1 LGDHSQLVNGYIIA
15 VKSDKPTP
23 WCLSRSL
30 GWLRLFA
37 PQISVCLRAPLLCRI
52 IVFAIGPAL
61 ISWHYRPRFD
71 GDAAVLLAV
80 DRGGRECRSLPTAAS
95 SKPPG
100 RAILAV
106 TADSS
111 TRANARYLWTSGIL
125 DNSGSDFLDSIDV
138 TIPDKTLYLAI
149 LSFHLKRS
157 FNRKAYL
164 AKLKLQ
170 RCYRRRMQHFFIYF
184 VYNLLKK

>member
-1 LGDHSQLVNGYIIA
+1 MGDHSQLVNGYIIA
-15 VKSDKPTP
+15 VKSDKPTS

-80 DRGGRECRSLPTAAS
+80 DRGGRECRSLPTAS

-100 RAILAV
+100 WAILAV
-106 TADSS
+106 AVDSS
-111 TRANARYLWTSGIL
+111 ARANTEIS
-125 DNSGSDFLDSIDV
+125 SDERHAGQFRKRF
-138 TIPDKTLYLAI
+138 PR
-149 LSFHLKRS
+149 FH
-157 FNRKAYL
+157 
-164 AKLKLQ
+164 
-170 RCYRRRMQHFFIYF
+170 RCGYPGE
-184 VYNLLKK
+184 